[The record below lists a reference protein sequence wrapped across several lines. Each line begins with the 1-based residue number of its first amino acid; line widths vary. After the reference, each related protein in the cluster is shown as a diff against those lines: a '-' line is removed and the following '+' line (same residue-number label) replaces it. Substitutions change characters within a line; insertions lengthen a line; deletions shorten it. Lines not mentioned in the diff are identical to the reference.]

1 MLDPQHLR
9 SFQEIARTRS
19 YSSAAR
25 RLGYT
30 QPALSYQMRVLE
42 RSVGAP
48 LTARAGRVVR
58 LTPAGQALLRHAD
71 QILTAIRVAERDLA
85 HVVGSLA
92 GVLRVAAFDSAGATL
107 VPAALARVT
116 AAHPAVDARLAQ
128 ANPSEA
134 TALVVRGDIDVA
146 ITYRY
151 EALDDAPVA
160 APPVRSPLASIP
172 LLTDHVHLVLPEQHP
187 LAHTAPTG
195 LWPLADE
202 SWLVGSDLFVD
213 LLQRAAAR
221 AGFAAR
227 IANVADDA
235 MSMQALVAQGVG
247 VALLPGL
254 ALVAYQ
260 RPDLVAHPL
269 PGWPARRGRGGDV
282 ARPAARA
289 VGGGDGGGAR
299 GRRPPRRWRPRP
311 AASWPRRPAVGG
323 TAPASCRRPRKTG
336 AIGGRPGTTCRRR
349 RCR

>member
-1 MLDPQHLR
+1 M
-9 SFQEIARTRS
+9 
-19 YSSAAR
+19 
-25 RLGYT
+25 
-30 QPALSYQMRVLE
+30 
-42 RSVGAP
+42 
-48 LTARAGRVVR
+48 
-58 LTPAGQALLRHAD
+58 
-71 QILTAIRVAERDLA
+71 
-85 HVVGSLA
+85 
-92 GVLRVAAFDSAGATL
+92 
-107 VPAALARVT
+107 
-116 AAHPAVDARLAQ
+116 
-128 ANPSEA
+128 
-134 TALVVRGDIDVA
+134 VVRGDIDVA
-146 ITYRY
+146 VTYRY

-289 VGGGDGGGAR
+289 VGGGDGRGARRRRHRDGGDR
-299 GRRPPRRWRPRP
+299 GRRPRGR
-311 AASWPRRPAVGG
+311 AGAAVGG
-323 TAPASCRRPRKTG
+323 TAPGVVPTAEDDGSDRWAAWYDVPETTLPVTARDRPDRAVFVSDTTGSLQVHVGRTRRRRPVPHRAGGRHRGRRHRAGRRPRVVVRRRQRRRARSVDG
-336 AIGGRPGTTCRRR
+336 AALRGRAGGRGVGVGRPGLSRRVGARRPPRHRRALRRR
-349 RCR
+349 RRRAVRRRDDRPRRG